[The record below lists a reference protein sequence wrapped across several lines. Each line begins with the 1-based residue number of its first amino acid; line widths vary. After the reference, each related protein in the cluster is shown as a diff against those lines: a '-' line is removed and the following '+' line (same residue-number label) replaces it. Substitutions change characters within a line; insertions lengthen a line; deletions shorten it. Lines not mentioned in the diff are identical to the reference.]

1 MKTRSFFLSLVHLF
15 LFAGGLI
22 LLMDCSNGRRDDS
35 VNNANAQ
42 NAKKDSAVTPR
53 STAQDDAKFLVKAAD
68 GGMLEVQLGQIAEK
82 RAISRRV
89 KNFGAMMVKDHSQ
102 ANSDLT
108 ALASSKNVTVPQTL
122 SDDSQKK
129 LNKMNAVTGTDFDK
143 AYIDMMVDDHN
154 DDVSD
159 FTKEA
164 KESTDNDVQSFANKT
179 LPVLQTHLDSAKA
192 IQDAVKDERK
202 HR

>member
-1 MKTRSFFLSLVHLF
+1 MKTRSFFLSFVHLF
-15 LFAGGLI
+15 LFAGGLM
-22 LLMDCSNGRRDDS
+22 LLIDCNNGRRDDS

-53 STAQDDAKFLVKAAD
+53 STAMDDAKFLVKAAD
-68 GGMLEVQLGQIAEK
+68 GGMLEVQLGQLAAK
-82 RAISRRV
+82 RAVNRRV
-89 KNFGAMMVKDHSQ
+89 KNFGSMMVQDHTK
-102 ANSDLT
+102 ANNDLEM
-108 ALASSKNVTVPQTL
+108 LATSKNVTIPQTL

-129 LNKMNAVTGTDFDK
+129 FNKLNAVTGTDFDK
-143 AYIDMMVDDHN
+143 AYMDMMVDDHN

-179 LPVLQTHLDSAKA
+179 LPVLQIHLDSARA
-192 IQDAVKDERK
+192 IQSVVKKETSRK
-202 HR
+202 